1 MAQREKCVCGGLRH
15 QHDNDPEGCWCY
27 QCLKKQDRGERRCQ
41 GFVTADTEPA
51 VDRNV
56 PFVGMDHPDTAQRMQ
71 DKTVGEAGTLRRAI
85 HQAVKVTK
93 QSGLTDDDLE
103 QMLER
108 SHQSV
113 SGARNTLMKD
123 GLVVDSGRR
132 RKNRYGNDSI
142 VWVTPFYR

>member
-1 MAQREKCVCGGLRH
+1 MAEREKCVCGGFRH
-15 QHDNDPEGCWCY
+15 HHQNDPEGCWCPR
-27 QCLKKQDRGERRCQ
+27 CMRSQDRGGSRCQ
-41 GFVTADTEPA
+41 TYATAHPEPA
-51 VDRNV
+51 VDRSV
-56 PFVGMDHPDTAQRMQ
+56 PFVGMEHPDTAQDMQ
-71 DKTVGEAGTLRRAI
+71 AKTVGESGTLRWSIHRAI
-85 HQAVKVTK
+85 KTTK

-103 QMLER
+103 QMLSR